1 VHDAVEFGRSFLDV
15 DLPGVDL
22 RNEQQITDDAQE
34 PVGVAVDDREEL
46 TLLVGQAAG
55 LSVEH
60 QLEVSADRRDRRS
73 QLMRDGHD
81 QPVVL
86 RSHAANEPD
95 GVDHE
100 CDPD

>member
-1 VHDAVEFGRSFLDV
+1 M

-46 TLLVGQAAG
+46 TLLVGQVTG

-60 QLEVSADRRDRRS
+60 RA
-73 QLMRDGHD
+73 G
-81 QPVVL
+81 
-86 RSHAANEPD
+86 
-95 GVDHE
+95 
-100 CDPD
+100 